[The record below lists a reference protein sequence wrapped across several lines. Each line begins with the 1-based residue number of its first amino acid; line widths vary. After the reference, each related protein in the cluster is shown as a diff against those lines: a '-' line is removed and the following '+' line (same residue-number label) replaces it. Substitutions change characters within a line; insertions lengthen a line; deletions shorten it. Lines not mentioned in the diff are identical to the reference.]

1 MNQRQKSKLLALGNI
16 QSSQEIRHV
25 DKFFQNKEEN
35 NATTVEEGALR
46 RDSWLLERKIKES
59 FFLEGVFL
67 DSGLGNR

>member
-46 RDSWLLERKIKES
+46 RDS
-59 FFLEGVFL
+59 
-67 DSGLGNR
+67 